1 MKLEKWLEKFF
12 DTCLRAWAKAKNIS
26 QNIFQNAF
34 ANISAKFS
42 QNLKNITLKIL
53 QKAKKPQIELLKN
66 HIMKLIA
73 QFLENLK
80 ITKNVIVDFA
90 CAKSNL
96 AKSKFSSLNIDFAKN
111 IVDFVANFAQLVKKN
126 AIKITTTISS
136 KIRPLSSLQKSIEE
150 RKSTQSSQI
159 AKITQSEQSTQN
171 NGIYHNVANHAQN
184 PVIRKAR
191 FFRRF
196 AFKEALRCLSTHKV
210 LFLIYVV
217 LPLLIGWFIYAV
229 FMASLP
235 RDLPI
240 GVVDFDKSVE
250 SKEALFMI
258 DSSAAVKITKSY
270 EGIKEAKEDLA
281 TSQIYALVVIPS
293 SYERDI
299 KQGNGVQIVL
309 YFNAQFVL
317 IGKAISGAL
326 EGVVGTLNAKQ
337 WSGKNLIK
345 AKNLNLAI
353 ASSMPIFSQII
364 PLYNSSNN
372 YSQFMLTLLLP
383 CMLQILSALGM
394 LHLLRHTPSSLKSLF
409 IRYVFNSL
417 VFVFWALCEIV
428 LLKKLGFEN
437 RGDLGLLVCGSV
449 LLVLGVNGVV
459 VFIQSVLSDFKKA
472 VGFVAIYTAPSLAFA
487 GVTYP
492 QSAMNVLALFWS
504 KFLPISHFMELFIQ
518 QANYGGGAD
527 LGFEILGGMIW
538 FLLFFA
544 LGAGIY
550 VLRNDWEILPKN
562 LVASVAKKAGQKY
575 E

>member
-1 MKLEKWLEKFF
+1 MKLEKWLKMFF
-12 DTCLRAWAKAKNIS
+12 EACLGVWGEAKNIYK
-26 QNIFQNAF
+26 
-34 ANISAKFS
+34 NISAKLS
-42 QNLKNITLKIL
+42 QNLKNIALNIS
-53 QKAKKPQIELLKN
+53 QNIVCKKPQIRLLKN
-66 HIMKLIA
+66 RIMQLIMR
-73 QFLENLK
+73 FLENLK
-80 ITKNVIVDFA
+80 TTKNVILDFV
-90 CAKSNL
+90 CANL
-96 AKSKFSSLNIDFAKN
+96 AKFNFSSFVKNVDFAKN
-111 IVDFVANFAQLVKKN
+111 VADFVRLAKQNV
-126 AIKITTTISS
+126 IEITAMISS
-136 KIRPLSSLQKSIEE
+136 KIRFLGDLQESPKSI
-150 RKSTQSSQI
+150 
-159 AKITQSEQSTQN
+159 QSTQ
-171 NGIYHNVANHAQN
+171 IDKSSQNVKIGQSAKNISPYQNHAQN
-184 PVIRKAR
+184 HAINPTIRKAR
-191 FFRRF
+191 FLKKF
-196 AFKEALRCLSTHKV
+196 AFKEALRLLSTHKV

-250 SKEALFMI
+250 SKETLFMI
-258 DSSAAVKITKSY
+258 DSSAAVKIAKSY

-293 SYERDI
+293 NYKRDI

-309 YFNAQFVL
+309 YFNTQFVL

-527 LGFEILGGMIW
+527 LGFEILGGMLW

-562 LVASVAKKAGQKY
+562 LAKIGQKY

>member
-1 MKLEKWLEKFF
+1 MKLEKWLKKFF
-12 DTCLRAWAKAKNIS
+12 DTCLRVWSEAKNTS
-26 QNIFQNAF
+26 

-53 QKAKKPQIELLKN
+53 QNTKKPQIELLKN
-66 HIMKLIA
+66 RIMQFIA
-73 QFLENLK
+73 QLWQNLK
-80 ITKNVIVDFA
+80 TTKNVILDFA
-90 CAKSNL
+90 HSKSNL
-96 AKSKFSSLNIDFAKN
+96 AKSKLSSFNIDFAKN
-111 IVDFVANFAQLVKKN
+111 IVDFVANFAQLVK
-126 AIKITTTISS
+126 IKALEITATISS
-136 KIRPLSSLQKSIEE
+136 KIGLLGSLQKSLEE
-150 RKSTQSSQI
+150 RKSTQSVQI
-159 AKITQSEQSTQN
+159 AKSTQR
-171 NGIYHNVANHAQN
+171 AQSAQN
-184 PVIRKAR
+184 IGTYQSRTQNPAIRKAR
-191 FFRRF
+191 FFRKF
-196 AFKEALRCLSTHKV
+196 AIKEALRCLSTHKV

-258 DSSAAVKITKSY
+258 DSSAAVKIAKSY
-270 EGIKEAKEDLA
+270 ESIKEAKEDLA

-293 SYERDI
+293 NYERDI

-527 LGFEILGGMIW
+527 LGFEILGGMLW

-550 VLRNDWEILPKN
+550 ALRNDWEILPKN
-562 LVASVAKKAGQKY
+562 LVASVAKKTGQKY

>member
-1 MKLEKWLEKFF
+1 MRLEKWLKKFF
-12 DTCLRAWAKAKNIS
+12 DTCLRVWEQVKNAYKNASKNICAKIS
-26 QNIFQNAF
+26 Q
-34 ANISAKFS
+34 
-42 QNLKNITLKIL
+42 KNITLKINSL
-53 QKAKKPQIELLKN
+53 KNATLTKPQIELLKN
-66 HIMKLIA
+66 RAKQLVA
-73 QFLENLK
+73 QLWQNLK
-80 ITKNVIVDFA
+80 STKNVILDFA
-90 CAKSNL
+90 HSKSNL
-96 AKSKFSSLNIDFAKN
+96 AKSKLASLDFDFAKN
-111 IVDFVANFAQLVKKN
+111 IVDFVANFAQSVK
-126 AIKITTTISS
+126 IKALEITTMISS
-136 KIRPLSSLQKSIEE
+136 KIGLLGSLQKPLEE
-150 RKSTQSSQI
+150 RKSTQSMQI
-159 AKITQSEQSTQN
+159 AKSAQR
-171 NGIYHNVANHAQN
+171 AQN
-184 PVIRKAR
+184 PAIRKAR
-191 FFRRF
+191 FFRKF
-196 AFKEALRCLSTHKV
+196 AIKEALRCLSTHKV

-240 GVVDFDKSVE
+240 GVVDFDRSAE

-258 DSSAAVKITKSY
+258 DSSAAVKIAKSY

-293 SYERDI
+293 DYERDI

-394 LHLLRHTPSSLKSLF
+394 LHLLRHTPSSPKSLF

-437 RGDLGLLVCGSV
+437 RGDLGVLVCGSV

-459 VFIQSVLSDFKKA
+459 VFIQSVLNDFKKA

-527 LGFEILGGMIW
+527 LGFEILGGMLW

-544 LGAGIY
+544 LGVGIY
-550 VLRNDWEILPKN
+550 ALRNDWEILPKN
-562 LVASVAKKAGQKY
+562 LVASVAKKVGQKY

>member
-1 MKLEKWLEKFF
+1 MRLEKWLKKFF
-12 DTCLRAWAKAKNIS
+12 DTCLRVWEQAKNAYKDAS
-26 QNIFQNAF
+26 KNIC
-34 ANISAKFS
+34 AKIS
-42 QNLKNITLKIL
+42 QNLKNTTLKINSL
-53 QKAKKPQIELLKN
+53 KNATFTKPQIELLKN
-66 HIMKLIA
+66 HAKQLVA
-73 QFLENLK
+73 QLWQNLK
-80 ITKNVIVDFA
+80 STKNVILDFA
-90 CAKSNL
+90 HSKSNL
-96 AKSKFSSLNIDFAKN
+96 AKSKLASLDFDFAKN
-111 IVDFVANFAQLVKKN
+111 IADFVAKPNATQIVKEKQNQAQD
-126 AIKITTTISS
+126 
-136 KIRPLSSLQKSIEE
+136 IR
-150 RKSTQSSQI
+150 
-159 AKITQSEQSTQN
+159 AYQN
-171 NGIYHNVANHAQN
+171 RAQN
-184 PVIRKAR
+184 PTIRKAR
-191 FFRRF
+191 FFRKF
-196 AFKEALRCLSTHKV
+196 AIKEALRCLSTHKV

-240 GVVDFDKSVE
+240 GVVDFDRSTE

-258 DSSAAVKITKSY
+258 DSSAAVKIAKSY

-293 SYERDI
+293 NYERDI

-394 LHLLRHTPSSLKSLF
+394 LHLLRHTPSSPKSLF

-437 RGDLGLLVCGSV
+437 RGDLGVLVCGSV

-459 VFIQSVLSDFKKA
+459 VFIQSVLNDFKKA

-527 LGFEILGGMIW
+527 LGFEILGGMLW

-544 LGAGIY
+544 LGVGIY
-550 VLRNDWEILPKN
+550 ALRNDWEILPKN
-562 LVASVAKKAGQKY
+562 LVASVAKKVGQKY

>member
-1 MKLEKWLEKFF
+1 MRLEKWLKRLKMLLES
-12 DTCLRAWAKAKNIS
+12 CLRVWEQAKNVS
-26 QNIFQNAF
+26 KNA
-34 ANISAKFS
+34 
-42 QNLKNITLKIL
+42 LKNICAKISQKSIALKIKL
-53 QKAKKPQIELLKN
+53 KNTALTKLQIEPLKN
-66 HIMKLIA
+66 RAKQLVA

-80 ITKNVIVDFA
+80 SIKNVILDFVGE
-90 CAKSNL
+90 KSNL
-96 AKSKFSSLNIDFAKN
+96 AKISSFLKNIDFAKN
-111 IVDFVANFAQLVKKN
+111 IADFAAKLK
-126 AIKITTTISS
+126 AIKIITTTMQ
-136 KIRPLSSLQKSIEE
+136 RA
-150 RKSTQSSQI
+150 TQI
-159 AKITQSEQSTQN
+159 AKEKQDKDVRAYQN
-171 NGIYHNVANHAQN
+171 RAQN
-184 PVIRKAR
+184 RAQNTAIRKAR
-191 FFRRF
+191 FFRKF
-196 AFKEALRCLSTHKV
+196 ALKEALRCLSTHKV

-240 GVVDFDKSVE
+240 GVVDFDRSVE

-258 DSSAAVKITKSY
+258 DSSAAVKIAKSY

-293 SYERDI
+293 NYERDI

-437 RGDLGLLVCGSV
+437 RGDLGVLVCGSV

-459 VFIQSVLSDFKKA
+459 VLIQSVLNDFKKA

-538 FLLFFA
+538 FLLFFV

-550 VLRNDWEILPKN
+550 ALRNDWEILPTN
-562 LVASVAKKAGQKY
+562 LVKSVAKRKIGQKY

>member
-1 MKLEKWLEKFF
+1 MKLEKWLKKFF
-12 DTCLRAWAKAKNIS
+12 DTCLRVWSKTK
-26 QNIFQNAF
+26 
-34 ANISAKFS
+34 NISAKFS
-42 QNLKNITLKIL
+42 QNLKNIALKIL
-53 QKAKKPQIELLKN
+53 QNTKKSQIELLKN
-66 HIMKLIA
+66 RIMQFIA
-73 QFLENLK
+73 QLWQNLK
-80 ITKNVIVDFA
+80 TTKNVILDFA
-90 CAKSNL
+90 HSKSNL
-96 AKSKFSSLNIDFAKN
+96 ANSKLSSLNIDFAKN
-111 IVDFVANFAQLVKKN
+111 IVDFVANFAQSVK
-126 AIKITTTISS
+126 IKALEITTMISG
-136 KIRPLSSLQKSIEE
+136 KIGLLGSLQKPLEE
-150 RKSTQSSQI
+150 RKSTQSAQI
-159 AKITQSEQSTQN
+159 AKSTQRAQN
-171 NGIYHNVANHAQN
+171 IGTYQSRMQN

-196 AFKEALRCLSTHKV
+196 AIKEALRCLSTHKV

-258 DSSAAVKITKSY
+258 DSSAAVKIAKSY

-293 SYERDI
+293 NYERDI

-527 LGFEILGGMIW
+527 LGFEILGGMLW

-550 VLRNDWEILPKN
+550 ALRNDWEILPKN
-562 LVASVAKKAGQKY
+562 IVASVAKKVGQKY

>member
-1 MKLEKWLEKFF
+1 MKLDKWLKKFF
-12 DTCLRAWAKAKNIS
+12 DTCLRVWSKTK
-26 QNIFQNAF
+26 
-34 ANISAKFS
+34 NISAKFS
-42 QNLKNITLKIL
+42 QNLKNIALKIL
-53 QKAKKPQIELLKN
+53 QNTKKSQIELLKN
-66 HIMKLIA
+66 RIMQFIA
-73 QFLENLK
+73 QLWQNLK
-80 ITKNVIVDFA
+80 TTKNVILDFA
-90 CAKSNL
+90 HSKSNL
-96 AKSKFSSLNIDFAKN
+96 ANSKLSSLNIDFAKN
-111 IVDFVANFAQLVKKN
+111 IVDFVANFAQSVKTK
-126 AIKITTTISS
+126 ALEITTMTSS
-136 KIRPLSSLQKSIEE
+136 KIGLLGSLQKPLEE
-150 RKSTQSSQI
+150 RKSTQSAQI
-159 AKITQSEQSTQN
+159 AKSTQRAQN
-171 NGIYHNVANHAQN
+171 IGTYQSRMQN

-196 AFKEALRCLSTHKV
+196 AIKEALRCLSTHKV

-258 DSSAAVKITKSY
+258 DSSAAVKIAKSY

-293 SYERDI
+293 NYERDI

-527 LGFEILGGMIW
+527 LGFEILGGMLW

-550 VLRNDWEILPKN
+550 ALRNDWEILPKN
-562 LVASVAKKAGQKY
+562 IVASVAKKVGQKY